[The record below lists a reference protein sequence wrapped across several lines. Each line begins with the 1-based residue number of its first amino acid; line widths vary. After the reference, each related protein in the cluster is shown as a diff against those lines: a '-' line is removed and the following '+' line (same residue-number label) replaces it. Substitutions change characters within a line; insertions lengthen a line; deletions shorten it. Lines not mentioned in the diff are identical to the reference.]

1 MTQKQVKKDFNES
14 MLPSTRRKQFSD
26 IFKNNFKK
34 VALVGLFIAL
44 FAFPLLVSHLV
55 TTGYLPLLY
64 NEAIN
69 KGNSQNDAN
78 LICVSMYFFASL
90 VNILFY
96 ALLGVGVSGSVR
108 ILRNLVFNEGILVK
122 DDFFKGVKLYWKP
135 YVFIFVFFGVI
146 VSTFNGLNFLFYFNN
161 TVQIMLVVFKVI
173 FTVTIMPIL
182 FIYLSLSIFYED
194 TKTNRLVTST
204 KIYIAYF
211 LKYLAFIPWLP
222 LIYIFVPLIG
232 QIAVRL
238 LVEILIFMVAM
249 PFFML
254 TFHLFMVSIF
264 DEVIN
269 KKQYPE
275 IYRKGLSNKEDTKN
289 E

>member
-1 MTQKQVKKDFNES
+1 MIKKEVKKDFNES
-14 MLPSTRRKQFSD
+14 MLPSSRKKQFSD

-34 VALVGLFIAL
+34 VGLIGLLITL

-55 TTGYLPLLY
+55 TTGYLPLLFK
-64 NEAIN
+64 EAIN
-69 KGNSQNDAN
+69 KGNSETDAN
-78 LICVSMYFFASL
+78 LICSSMYFFASL
-90 VNILFY
+90 VNVLFY

-122 DDFFKGVKLYWKP
+122 DDFFKGIKLYWKP
-135 YVFIFVFFGVI
+135 YVFIFTFFGVM
-146 VSTFNGLNFLFYFNN
+146 VAAFNGLNFLFYFNN
-161 TVQIMLVVFKVI
+161 TMQIVLIVLKVI
-173 FTVTIMPIL
+173 LTVTIMPIL

-194 TKTNRLVTST
+194 TKLNRLVTST

-222 LIYIFVPLIG
+222 LIYIFVPLIP

-238 LVEILIFMVAM
+238 LVEILIYMVGM

-275 IYRKGLSNKEDTKN
+275 IYRKGLSNIEDIKK
-289 E
+289 